1 MNTSFSVALK
11 YALFVTAALIA
22 YFLILKLVE
31 LHENPWLR
39 LFNGIIMAS
48 GIYYAIKYFKLKLGA
63 DFSYV
68 DGFKTGLL
76 TGFLATIM
84 FTGFMAIY
92 MFHLDTAFT
101 EKLLNDWFENYDNG
115 TGILVF
121 VILIEGLAST
131 VVLTLTFMQLFKKS
145 HNLPQNT

>member
-1 MNTSFSVALK
+1 MNKSFSVALK
-11 YALFVTAALIA
+11 YGMFMTAALIA
-22 YFLILKLVE
+22 YFLILKLVD

-48 GIYYAIKYFKLKLGA
+48 GIYYAIKYFKLIVGSE
-63 DFSYV
+63 FSYV

-84 FTGFMAIY
+84 FTAFMAIY
-92 MFHLDTAFT
+92 MFHLDTAFA
-101 EKLLNDWFENYDNG
+101 EKLLNDWFDNYDNG

-121 VILIEGLAST
+121 VILIEGFAST